1 MSIQI
6 EGFAIVS
13 EDGMVADANGV
24 MPSEL
29 VIEAD
34 QKFLS
39 DGLDCADVLVHGR
52 RSHEHHPRSQRRRRL
67 IASRTI
73 ETIEPCDRHPNALLW
88 NPAGVSLEIAAGM
101 LGISQGRAAVL
112 GGPEIYRLFL
122 PRYDVFHL
130 SRVAGFKVTGGRPLF
145 PNAEAPTPDA
155 ALKANGLIAVAK
167 RTLDESRGVT
177 LTTWYR
183 RTAVRD

>member
-24 MPSEL
+24 MPSGL
-29 VIEAD
+29 IIEAD

-39 DGLDCADVLVHGR
+39 DGLDRVDFLVHGR
-52 RSHEHHPRSQRRRRL
+52 HSHEHQPPSGRRHRL

-73 ETIEPCDRHPNALLW
+73 EAIERSDEHPNALLW
-88 NPAGVSLEIAAGM
+88 NPAGVSLEEAAEM
-101 LGISQGRAAVL
+101 LGISQGKAAIL

-122 PRYDVFHL
+122 PRFDVFHL
-130 SRVAGFKVTGGRPLF
+130 SRVAGLKVAGGRPLF
-145 PNAEAPTPDA
+145 QNAGPSSPEAT
-155 ALKANGLIAVAK
+155 LTANGLIDIAK
-167 RTLDESRGVT
+167 RHLDAGRRVT

-183 RTAVRD
+183 RSAALD